1 MPILDIEIVR
11 RPGETLDHKLVVEL
25 ANRAGE
31 IFGSPSGSTWV
42 KLRSLG
48 QENYAESGSNSTVDC
63 FPVFVSV
70 LIARLPSPDKMQIE
84 VAKLTA
90 AIAKVC
96 ARPEEN
102 VHIIYLPEGAG
113 RVSFGGKIISVDY

>member
-1 MPILDIEIVR
+1 MPILDIEVVR
-11 RPGETLDHKLVVEL
+11 HPGETLDHKLVVDL

-31 IFGSPSGSTWV
+31 IFGSPAGSTWV
-42 KLRSLG
+42 KLRSLS
-48 QENYAESGSNSTVDC
+48 QENYAENGSNSTVDC

-70 LIARLPSPDKMQIE
+70 LIARFPSPEKMQIE

-113 RVSFGGKIISVDY
+113 RVSFGGIIIPVDY

>member
-1 MPILDIEIVR
+1 MPILDIEIVV
-11 RPGETLDHKLVVEL
+11 RPGETLDHKLVVEI
-25 ANRAGE
+25 ANHAGE
-31 IFGSPSGSTWV
+31 IFVVPSGSTWV
-42 KLRSLG
+42 KLRTLR
-48 QENYAESGSNSTVDC
+48 QENYAESGGNSPVDF

-70 LIARLPSPDKMQIE
+70 LIARLPAPDKMQIQ

-90 AIAKVC
+90 AIAKIC

-113 RVSFGGKIISVDY
+113 RVSFGGKIITAD